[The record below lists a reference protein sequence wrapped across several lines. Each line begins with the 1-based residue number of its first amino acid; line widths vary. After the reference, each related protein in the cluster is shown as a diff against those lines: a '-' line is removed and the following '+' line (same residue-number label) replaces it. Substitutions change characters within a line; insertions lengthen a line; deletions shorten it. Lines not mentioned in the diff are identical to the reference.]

1 MITGDP
7 INDDIQWLLQELK
20 QVDKDL
26 EAVNAYR
33 SFIERGNTVSVRYT
47 AIDEEA
53 EISWKISEYL
63 QKQLAV
69 LNCARENI
77 VFELEC
83 LDENYIN
90 LYKCQTHPV

>member
-33 SFIERGNTVSVRYT
+33 SFTERGNTVSIRYA
-47 AIDEEA
+47 AIDEEV
-53 EISWKISEYL
+53 EIKAYL

-69 LNCARENI
+69 LNYAREPI
-77 VFELEC
+77 VFELGC
-83 LDENYIN
+83 LDESYLEN
-90 LYKCQTHPV
+90 L

>member
-33 SFIERGNTVSVRYT
+33 SFTERGNTVSIRYA
-47 AIDEEA
+47 AIDEEV
-53 EISWKISEYL
+53 EIKAYL
-63 QKQLAV
+63 QKQLDV
-69 LNCARENI
+69 LNYARDNI
-77 VFELEC
+77 VFELGC
-83 LDENYIN
+83 LDESY
-90 LYKCQTHPV
+90 LDKR

>member
-26 EAVNAYR
+26 EAVNAYC
-33 SFIERGNTVSVRYT
+33 SFTERGNTVSIRYA

-53 EISWKISEYL
+53 EISWNLPEYL

-69 LNCARENI
+69 LNYARENI
-77 VFELEC
+77 VFELGC
-83 LDENYIN
+83 LDESYLEN
-90 LYKCQTHPV
+90 L

>member
-33 SFIERGNTVSVRYT
+33 SFTERGNTVSIRYA
-47 AIDEEA
+47 AIDEEV
-53 EISWKISEYL
+53 EIKAYL

-69 LNCARENI
+69 LNYARENI
-77 VFELEC
+77 VFELGC
-83 LDENYIN
+83 LDESYLEN
-90 LYKCQTHPV
+90 L

>member
-33 SFIERGNTVSVRYT
+33 SFTERGNTVSIRYA

-53 EISWKISEYL
+53 EIKAYL
-63 QKQLAV
+63 QKQLDV
-69 LNCARENI
+69 LNYARDNI
-77 VFELEC
+77 VFELGC
-83 LDENYIN
+83 LDESY
-90 LYKCQTHPV
+90 LDKR

>member
-33 SFIERGNTVSVRYT
+33 SFTERGNTVSIRYA
-47 AIDEEA
+47 AIDEEV
-53 EISWKISEYL
+53 EIKAYL

-69 LNCARENI
+69 LNYARENI
-77 VFELEC
+77 VFELRC
-83 LDENYIN
+83 LDESYLEN
-90 LYKCQTHPV
+90 L

>member
-33 SFIERGNTVSVRYT
+33 SFTERGNTVSIRYA
-47 AIDEEA
+47 AIDEEV
-53 EISWKISEYL
+53 EIKAYL
-63 QKQLAV
+63 QKQLDV
-69 LNCARENI
+69 LNYARENI
-77 VFELEC
+77 VFELRC
-83 LDENYIN
+83 LDESYLEN
-90 LYKCQTHPV
+90 L

>member
-33 SFIERGNTVSVRYT
+33 SFTERGNTVSIRYA
-47 AIDEEA
+47 AIDEES
-53 EISWKISEYL
+53 EMSWDMPNYL
-63 QKQLAV
+63 EKQLAV
-69 LNCARENI
+69 LNYARDNI
-77 VFELEC
+77 VFELGC
-83 LDENYIN
+83 LDESYLEN
-90 LYKCQTHPV
+90 L